1 MSKRGYRGHYCKICG
16 EIKANEK
23 FSGRGHRNHIC
34 KKCASLPIDKRIV
47 LENHIIDFDKNDKVT
62 TYEYD
67 DFEGFYLLLDSK
79 DEVNEIDEEE
89 ELPFT

>member
-23 FSGRGHRNHIC
+23 FSGCGHRNHIC
-34 KKCASLPIDKRIV
+34 KKCSSLPIDKRTE
-47 LENHIIDFDKNDKVT
+47 LENRIIDIDKYKIDMP
-62 TYEYD
+62 YEYND
-67 DFEGFYLLLDSK
+67 IEDFYLPFNTK
-79 DEVNEIDEEE
+79 YEVDENDEEE